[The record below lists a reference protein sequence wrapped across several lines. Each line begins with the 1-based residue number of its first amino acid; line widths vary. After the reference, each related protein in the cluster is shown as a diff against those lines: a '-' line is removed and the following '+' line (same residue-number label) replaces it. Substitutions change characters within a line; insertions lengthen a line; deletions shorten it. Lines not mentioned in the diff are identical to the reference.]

1 MMKVTVNKM
10 IMMVIIC
17 FCGDNVVA
25 NDNDANNENDCGDYD
40 DSDDGAYVA
49 DDMVMLFLRS
59 GEDGDDEDGGGR

>member
-40 DSDDGAYVA
+40 SDDGAC
-49 DDMVMLFLRS
+49 LCC
-59 GEDGDDEDGGGR
+59 